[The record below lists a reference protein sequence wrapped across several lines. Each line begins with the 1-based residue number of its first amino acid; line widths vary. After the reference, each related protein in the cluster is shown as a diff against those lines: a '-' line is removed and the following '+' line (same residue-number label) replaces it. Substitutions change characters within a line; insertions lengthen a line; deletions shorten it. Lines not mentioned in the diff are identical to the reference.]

1 MGVGDDFQNQTKH
14 TRLNLRGNG
23 LDWANKPETYK
34 KYPEAKTV
42 QLPKEYTAQTLP
54 IMEFLKKRRS
64 IRTYSTQPA
73 TLDEL
78 SFLLWAS
85 TGVQRVEHGME
96 FRTAPSAGALYPVE
110 TYLCV
115 NNVEGLTQ
123 GIYHYNIK
131 DHTLELVKTGFF
143 GQKLA
148 AAALGQLMVAEAA
161 VVFVW
166 TGVFERSKW
175 KYRQRAYR
183 YVYLDAGIV
192 GENLALA
199 AVGIGF
205 GSCQVGAFFDDEVN
219 AILDVDGTTES
230 ALYMSV
236 AGHPKRI

>member
-1 MGVGDDFQNQTKH
+1 MSVGDDFQNQTKH
-14 TRLNLRGNG
+14 TRLNLKGGSLN
-23 LDWANKPETYK
+23 WTNKPETYK
-34 KYPEAKTV
+34 KYPQAKTV
-42 QLPKEYTAQTLP
+42 KLPKDYTPQTLP
-54 IMEFLKKRRS
+54 IMDVLNKRRS
-64 IRTYSTQPA
+64 IRTYTAQPI
-73 TLDEL
+73 TLPEL

-85 TGVQRVEHGME
+85 TGVQRVEHNME

-115 NNVEGLTQ
+115 NKVEGLTQ
-123 GIYHYNIK
+123 GIYHYNVK
-131 DHTLELVKTGFF
+131 DHALELLKEGFF
-143 GQKLA
+143 GQQLA
-148 AAALGQLMVAEAA
+148 EAALGQLMVAEAP

-199 AVGIGF
+199 ATGIGF

-219 AILDVDGTTES
+219 VILEIDGTQES
-230 ALYMSV
+230 TLYLSV
-236 AGHPKRI
+236 AGHPQQP